1 MKKWSRRKIL
11 ITQPEDNIFTQHIG
25 FLGPAVEIP
34 TLATLSREKSDAAAI
49 YLGHSSY
56 ISLSDLRWAPVQP
69 YPPKMCYVFLSSTY
83 PRLAHFG
90 NLRK

>member
-49 YLGHSSY
+49 YLGHSSNVKCSNHY
-56 ISLSDLRWAPVQP
+56 KL
-69 YPPKMCYVFLSSTY
+69 FLSQKNDIY
-83 PRLAHFG
+83 IML
-90 NLRK
+90 LRSG